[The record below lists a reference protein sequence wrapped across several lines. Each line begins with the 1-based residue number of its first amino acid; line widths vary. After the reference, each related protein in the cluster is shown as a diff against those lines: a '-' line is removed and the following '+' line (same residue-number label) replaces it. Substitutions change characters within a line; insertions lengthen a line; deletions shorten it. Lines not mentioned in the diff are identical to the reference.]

1 MCFCSFC
8 DVLYFRTKLIIQR
21 LWLKALWILKHS
33 SQFQFTFL
41 CLLVYKRFCAMLNPP
56 LFCSCTLQHLCM
68 LSLSVV
74 QNLWEI
80 LPLWQWLFAG
90 SEESQL
96 IWIAAILLNYLG
108 LWLFLLANDCVFPL
122 CLRNEY
128 VYDSIL
134 LQSCVQLYY
143 ICLEAMSIF
152 FFTCT
157 TNSSSSPALL
167 HFLLVQQLFC
177 FIVWSQH
184 LMPLIH

>member
-1 MCFCSFC
+1 MTQSVMDFE
-8 DVLYFRTKLIIQR
+8 
-21 LWLKALWILKHS
+21 
-33 SQFQFTFL
+33 
-41 CLLVYKRFCAMLNPP
+41 
-56 LFCSCTLQHLCM
+56 TL
-68 LSLSVV
+68 LSVSIYFSV
-74 QNLWEI
+74 PVSLQKI
-80 LPLWQWLFAG
+80 LCNAEPSSL
-90 SEESQL
+90 
-96 IWIAAILLNYLG
+96 
-108 LWLFLLANDCVFPL
+108 LFLYITAFMHAVTISCSEALGNITIVAVTFCRFWREPINLNCCNSVKLLGVMTILISKRLCVSL